1 MKQFIQIGKNIYY
14 IFTMSKRTKGQRVP
28 TSNYLVLKKKIA
40 HPKSFVCQKMASL
53 SKRNYDTPQ
62 TEKKKKHTSI
72 SLFASTQHQAWNRAV
87 YTFNVENLI

>member
-28 TSNYLVLKKKIA
+28 TSNYLVLKKIA
-40 HPKSFVCQKMASL
+40 HPNPLFAKKWHHLAKEITTHPKQ
-53 SKRNYDTPQ
+53 
-62 TEKKKKHTSI
+62 KKKKNTRRF
-72 SLFASTQHQAWNRAV
+72 LCLHQRNTKLGNRAV